1 MDYFFSI
8 KNILFTIGAQEVS
21 LIETIAVL
29 SGLSCVYLATR
40 AKVANFWV
48 GYAYNIILF
57 FLFYQK
63 GLYSSMLVQPVSFAI
78 NFFGHYRW
86 THPKK
91 EEENSS
97 HQLKISLMKNG
108 KRVYFVA
115 QIIVLAVI
123 WGTALTYLDNLWPG
137 IFKEARTPYLDAFI
151 TMTILTAQ
159 YLSAQKK
166 LECWAAWFTVNV
178 TNISLYILAGLVFM
192 PIVSAAYLVLAFFGF
207 SMWKK
212 QWKLDNKIE
221 TTL

>member
-1 MDYFFSI
+1 MDYIFSI
-8 KNILFTIGAQEVS
+8 KNILFTIGGQGVS
-21 LIETIAVL
+21 LIEIIAVL

-40 AKVANFWV
+40 AKVANFWI

-91 EEENSS
+91 EEENSK
-97 HQLKISLMKNG
+97 HQLKISLLTNG

-123 WGTALTYLDNLWPG
+123 WGTALTYLDNIWPG
-137 IFKEARTPYLDAFI
+137 IFKEARTPYLDAVI
-151 TMTILTAQ
+151 TITILTAQ

-212 QWKLDNKIE
+212 QWKLNN
-221 TTL
+221 

>member
-8 KNILFTIGAQEVS
+8 KNILFTIGGQGVS
-21 LIETIAVL
+21 LIEIIAVL

-40 AKVANFWV
+40 AKVANFWI

-91 EEENSS
+91 EEENSM
-97 HQLKISLMKNG
+97 HQLKISLMTNS
-108 KRVYFVA
+108 KRVYFVV
-115 QIIVLAVI
+115 QIIVLAII
-123 WGTALTYLDNLWPG
+123 WGTALTYLDNIWPG

-151 TMTILTAQ
+151 TITILTAQ

-178 TNISLYILAGLVFM
+178 TNISLYVLAGLVFM

-212 QWKLDNKIE
+212 QWKLNN
-221 TTL
+221 

>member
-1 MDYFFSI
+1 MDYIFSI
-8 KNILFTIGAQEVS
+8 KNILFTIGGQGVS
-21 LIETIAVL
+21 LIEIIAVL

-40 AKVANFWV
+40 AKVANFWI

-91 EEENSS
+91 EEENSK
-97 HQLKISLMKNG
+97 HQLKISLLTNG

-115 QIIVLAVI
+115 QIIALAVI
-123 WGTALTYLDNLWPG
+123 WGTALTYLDNIWPG
-137 IFKEARTPYLDAFI
+137 IFKEARTPYLDAVI
-151 TMTILTAQ
+151 TITILTAQ

-212 QWKLDNKIE
+212 QWKLNN
-221 TTL
+221 